1 MQAETYISSNGGYTW
16 AMPQGRPAS
25 QQRPPLGEKIASARL
40 QAGLTQRQLAHKLD
54 VSQRVITYWEREAVG
69 LRPEQLA
76 ALSEALDV
84 PADYFL
90 GTKKKKPGNGPAG
103 KARVLFERVSQLP
116 RSQQSRILE
125 TVEDMLVARE
135 ARSR

>member
-1 MQAETYISSNGGYTW
+1 MQSKTYISSNSGYTW

-40 QAGLTQRQLAHKLD
+40 QAGLTQLQLANKLN
-54 VSQRVITYWEREAVG
+54 VSQRVVTYWEREAVS
-69 LRPEQLA
+69 LRPEQLSS
-76 ALSEALDV
+76 LSEALEV

-90 GTKKKKPGNGPAG
+90 GAKKKKPSNGPAG
-103 KARVLFERVSQLP
+103 KARVLFERVSRLP